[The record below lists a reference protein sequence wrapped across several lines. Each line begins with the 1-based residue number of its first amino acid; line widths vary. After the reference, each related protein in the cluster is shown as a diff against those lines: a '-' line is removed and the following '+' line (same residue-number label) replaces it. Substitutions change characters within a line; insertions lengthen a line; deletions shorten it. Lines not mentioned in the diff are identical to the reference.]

1 MNIKPL
7 NRHMRYLLSA
17 LTLVCPLAALA
28 APSLVDVRA
37 YPPDINL
44 NSKIDQQSIIV
55 QAVYSDSTTRD
66 VTPQAQLAIVDKS
79 FARLDKSVVFPVAN
93 GKTELAVKFEG
104 RTVILPVKVEK
115 SEVTP
120 PISFNLDVMPV
131 FTKAGC
137 NVGSCHGSAR
147 GKDGFH
153 LSLFGYDPEGDYGKI
168 TRQMLGR
175 RVNLA
180 LPEESLLLTKAIGA
194 VQHTGGKSFEPT
206 DPLYKTVLQWLE
218 AGAPQDPK
226 DVAEVVGV
234 EIFPVQAVLE
244 GSGASQQF
252 TVRAKYSDGTD
263 RDVTK
268 IASFVSNND
277 VSAKVSKTGLVTAD
291 KSGEAFVMAR
301 FDAFTVGAQILAIPR
316 DSKFSFPQVAE
327 FNYIDTLVHNKLKK
341 IRITPS
347 EVADDATFLR
357 RVTLDITGTLPSPED
372 VRSFLADK
380 NAKKREKKVDELLER
395 PEFTEMW
402 VMKFAEL
409 LQIRTDNNQFQYKS
423 ALQYYDWLKDQFARN
438 IPMDQ
443 LTRDLLTAKGGTFAN
458 PAANFYKVET
468 DTLKLSENVAQVF
481 MGMRMQCAQCHN
493 HPFDR
498 WTMNDYYGFAAFF
511 AQVGRK
517 TGEDQRETVV
527 FDRGSGG
534 VRHPV
539 GNRDIPPKFLGAD
552 GGKPDPGQDRREVM
566 AKWLASPQN
575 PFFARN
581 LANIVWAHFFGKGIV
596 DPVDDVRISNPPSNP
611 ELLDELGKRFTE
623 SNYNFKKL
631 VRDICASRTY
641 QLTPKSN
648 ESNAE
653 DTRNFA
659 KGTIRRLRAEVLL
672 DAITQVTQ
680 TRNKFRGL
688 PDGSR
693 AVEIVDG
700 RTTTYFL
707 TTFGRASRDTVCACE
722 VKMEP
727 NLSQALHLLN
737 GDTVNTKIQSGGLVA
752 ALLKEGKT
760 TEQIIEEFYWRALAR
775 PPTQSEQA
783 KLAEFFTDAKTS
795 AEKAT
800 VMNDVFWAVL
810 NSKEFIFNH

>member
-1 MNIKPL
+1 
-7 NRHMRYLLSA
+7 MRTLLA
-17 LTLVCPLAALA
+17 LSLALPLAAFA
-28 APSLVDVRA
+28 APSLVEVRVF
-37 YPPDINL
+37 PPDVSL
-44 NSKIDQQSIIV
+44 SSKLDSQSIVV

-66 VTPQAQLAIVDKS
+66 VTAQAQFSVGDKT
-79 FARLDKSVVFPVAN
+79 FARLDKSVVHPVAD
-93 GKTELAVKFEG
+93 GKTELSVKFESK
-104 RTVILPVKVEK
+104 TLTIPVKVEK
-115 SEVTP
+115 SAFTP
-120 PISFNLDVMPV
+120 PISFSLDVMPV

-137 NVGSCHGSAR
+137 NTGSCHGSAR

-153 LSLFGYDPEGDYGKI
+153 LSLFGYDHEGDYGKV
-168 TRQMLGR
+168 TRQMMGR
-175 RVNLA
+175 RINLA
-180 LPEESLLLTKAIGA
+180 LPEESLLLTKAVGS
-194 VQHTGGKSFEPT
+194 VQHTGGKLIEPK
-206 DPLYKTVLQWLE
+206 DDLYQTIVKWLE
-218 AGAPQDPK
+218 AGAPADPK
-226 DVAEVVGV
+226 ETAYVTGV
-234 EIFPVQAVLE
+234 EIYPVQAVLE
-244 GSGASQQF
+244 GTGATQQF

-268 IASFVSNND
+268 IASYASNND
-277 VSAKVSKTGLVTAD
+277 VSAKITKTGLVTAD
-291 KSGEAFVMAR
+291 KRGEAFVMAR
-301 FDAFTVGAQILAIPR
+301 FDAFTVGAQILAIP
-316 DSKFSFPQVAE
+316 KEANFAFPQVAE
-327 FNYIDTLVHNKLKK
+327 HNYIDTLIHNKLKK

-357 RVTLDITGTLPSPED
+357 RVTLDITGTMPSPEE
-372 VRSFLADK
+372 VRSFLSDK
-380 NAKKREKKVDELLER
+380 DAKKREKKVDELLER
-395 PEFTEMW
+395 PEFTELW

-438 IPMDQ
+438 IPMDK
-443 LTRDLLTAKGGTFAN
+443 LTQELLTAKGGTFAN

-468 DTLKLSENVAQVF
+468 DVLKLSENVAQVF

-552 GGKPDPGQDRREVM
+552 GGKPEAGQDRREVM

-611 ELLDELGKRFTE
+611 ELLEELGKRFTE

-648 ESNAE
+648 ATNGE

-659 KGTIRRLRAEVLL
+659 KGSIRRLRAEILL
-672 DAITQVTQ
+672 DAINQVTMRQ
-680 TRNKFRGL
+680 DKFRGL
-688 PDGSR
+688 PLGAR

-737 GDTVNTKIQSGGLVA
+737 GDTVNTKIQGGGLVA
-752 ALLKEGKT
+752 ALVKEGKADA
-760 TEQIIEEFYWRALAR
+760 QIIEEFYWRALSR
-775 PPTQSEQA
+775 PPTQSEQT
-783 KLAEFFTDAKTS
+783 KLATYFADTKTP
-795 AEKAT
+795 AERAT
-800 VMNDVFWAVL
+800 VLNDIFWAVL

>member
-1 MNIKPL
+1 
-7 NRHMRYLLSA
+7 MRSL
-17 LTLVCPLAALA
+17 LTLTLALPLAALA
-28 APSLVDVRA
+28 APSLVEVRVF
-37 YPPDINL
+37 PPDITL
-44 NSKIDQQSIIV
+44 NSKQDLQSVIV
-55 QAVYSDSTTRD
+55 QAIYSDSTTRD
-66 VTPQAQLAIVDKS
+66 VTTQAQFSLSDKTLA
-79 FARLDKSVVFPVAN
+79 RMEKSVIRPVAD
-93 GKTELAVKFEG
+93 GKTELTAKFESK
-104 RTVILPVKVEK
+104 TVTLPVKIEK
-115 SEVTP
+115 SAITP
-120 PISFNLDVMPV
+120 PIAFSLDVMPV

-137 NVGSCHGSAR
+137 NTGSCHGSAR

-153 LSLFGYDPEGDYGKI
+153 LSLFGYDPAGDYDKI

-175 RVNLA
+175 RINLA
-180 LPEESLLLTKAIGA
+180 LPEESLLLTKASGA
-194 VQHTGGKSFEPT
+194 VQHTGGKLIEPK
-206 DPLYKTVLQWLE
+206 DDLYRTLVQWLE
-218 AGAPQDPK
+218 AGAPPDPK
-226 DVAEVVGV
+226 DTPQVTSI

-244 GSGASQQF
+244 GSGATQQF

-277 VSAKVSKTGLVTAD
+277 VSAKVTKFGLVTSD
-291 KSGEAFVMAR
+291 KPGEAFVMAR

-316 DSKFSFPQVAE
+316 AANFVFPKVAE
-327 FNYIDTLVHNKLKK
+327 HNYIDSLIHNKLRK

-357 RVTLDITGTLPSPED
+357 RVTLDITGTMPAPDE
-372 VRSFLADK
+372 VRAFLADK
-380 NAKKREKKVDELLER
+380 NPNKREKKVDDLLER
-395 PEFTEMW
+395 PEFTELW

-423 ALQYYDWLKDQFARN
+423 ALQYYDWLKDQFTRN
-438 IPMDQ
+438 IPMDK
-443 LTRDLLTAKGGTFAN
+443 LTQELLTAKGGTFAN

-468 DTLKLSENVAQVF
+468 DVLKLSENVAQVF

-539 GNRDIPPKFLGAD
+539 GNRDIAPKFLGAD
-552 GGKPDPGQDRREVM
+552 GGKPEAGEDRREVM

-575 PFFARN
+575 PFFAKN

-596 DPVDDVRISNPPSNP
+596 EPVDDVRISNPPSNP
-611 ELLDELGKRFTE
+611 ELLDELGKRFTD

-631 VRDICASRTY
+631 VRDLCTSRTY

-648 ESNAE
+648 ATNAE

-659 KGTIRRLRAEVLL
+659 KGSIRRLRAEILL
-672 DAITQVTQ
+672 DAINQVTMRQ
-680 TRNKFRGL
+680 DKFRGL
-688 PDGSR
+688 PLGAR

-707 TTFGRASRDTVCACE
+707 TTFGRANRDTVCACE

-737 GDTVNTKIQSGGLVA
+737 GDTVNSKIQGGGLVA
-752 ALLKEGKT
+752 SLMKENKSDA
-760 TEQIIEEFYWRALAR
+760 QIIEEFYWRALSR
-775 PPTQSEQA
+775 PPTQTEQT
-783 KLAEFFTDAKTS
+783 KLAEYFADAKTP
-795 AEKAT
+795 AERAS
-800 VMNDVFWAVL
+800 VLNDIFWAVL

>member
-1 MNIKPL
+1 
-7 NRHMRYLLSA
+7 MRTLLTA
-17 LTLVCPLAALA
+17 LTLALPLAALA
-28 APSLVDVRA
+28 APTLVDVRVV
-37 YPPDINL
+37 PPDINL
-44 NSKIDQQSIIV
+44 SSKQDSQSVIV

-66 VTPQAQLAIVDKS
+66 VTAQAQFSLADKTL
-79 FARLDKSVVFPVAN
+79 ARLDKSVVHPVAD
-93 GKTELAVKFEG
+93 GKTELTVKFDSK
-104 RTVILPVKVEK
+104 TLTLPVKVEK
-115 SEVTP
+115 SAVP
-120 PISFNLDVMPV
+120 LAISFSLDVMPV

-137 NVGSCHGSAR
+137 NTGSCHGSAR

-153 LSLFGYDPEGDYGKI
+153 LSLFGYDHEGDYGKV
-168 TRQMLGR
+168 TRQMMGR
-175 RVNLA
+175 RINLA
-180 LPEESLLLTKAIGA
+180 LPEESLLLTKATGS
-194 VQHTGGKSFEPT
+194 VQHTGGKLFEPK
-206 DPLYKTVLQWLE
+206 DDLYQTIVKWLE
-218 AGAPQDPK
+218 AGAPADAK
-226 DVAEVVGV
+226 DTAYVTGV

-244 GSGASQQF
+244 GSGAAQQF
-252 TVRAKYSDGTD
+252 TVRAKYSDGSD

-277 VSAKVSKTGLVTAD
+277 VSAKVTKTGLVTAD
-291 KSGEAFVMAR
+291 KRGEAFVMAR
-301 FDAFTVGAQILAIPR
+301 FDAFTVGAQILAIPKE
-316 DSKFSFPQVAE
+316 SGFTFPQVAE
-327 FNYIDTLVHNKLKK
+327 HNYIDTLVHTKLKK

-347 EVADDATFLR
+347 DTTDDATFLR
-357 RVTLDITGTLPSPED
+357 RVTLDITGLTPSAED
-372 VRSFLADK
+372 VRAFLADK
-380 NAKKREKKVDELLER
+380 DAKKREKKVDELLER
-395 PEFTEMW
+395 PEFTELW

-409 LQIRTDNNQFQYKS
+409 LQIRTDNNTFQYKS

-438 IPMDQ
+438 VPMDQ
-443 LTRDLLTAKGGTFAN
+443 LTQELLTAKGGTFAN

-468 DTLKLSENVAQVF
+468 DVLKLSENVAQVF

-527 FDRGSGG
+527 FNRGNGG

-539 GNRDIPPKFLGAD
+539 GNRDIPPKFLGMD
-552 GGKPDPGQDRREVM
+552 GGTPAEGQDRREVM

-575 PFFARN
+575 PFFAKN
-581 LANIVWAHFFGKGIV
+581 LANLVWAHFFGKGIV
-596 DPVDDVRISNPPSNP
+596 EPVDDVRISNPPSNP
-611 ELLDELGKRFTE
+611 ELLDELGKRFTD

-648 ESNAE
+648 ELNAE

-672 DAITQVTQ
+672 DVINQVTV
-680 TRNKFRGL
+680 TKDKFRGL
-688 PDGSR
+688 PVGSR

-700 RTTTYFL
+700 RTTSYFL
-707 TTFGRASRDTVCACE
+707 TTFGRADRGTVCSCE

-737 GDTVNTKIQSGGLVA
+737 GDTVNNKIQSGGLVA
-752 ALLKEGKT
+752 AMTKEGKT
-760 TEQIIEEFYWRALAR
+760 PDQIIEEFYWRSLAR
-775 PPTQSEQA
+775 PPTQTEQT
-783 KLAEFFTDAKTS
+783 KLATYFAEAKTP
-795 AEKAT
+795 AEKSI
-800 VMNDVFWAVL
+800 VLNDVFWAVL

>member
-1 MNIKPL
+1 
-7 NRHMRYLLSA
+7 MRTLLTA
-17 LTLVCPLAALA
+17 LTLAFPLAAFA
-28 APSLVDVRA
+28 APSLVDVRVS
-37 YPPDINL
+37 PPDINL
-44 NSKIDQQSIIV
+44 SSKVDFQTVVV

-66 VTPQAQLAIVDKS
+66 VTGQAQFALVDKT
-79 FARLDKSVVFPVAN
+79 FARLDKAAVHPLAD
-93 GKTELAVKFEG
+93 GKTELQVKFEG
-104 RTVILPVKVEK
+104 KTLTLPVKVEK
-115 SEVTP
+115 SSFTP
-120 PISFNLDVMPV
+120 AISFTLDVMPV
-131 FTKAGC
+131 FSKAGC
-137 NVGSCHGSAR
+137 NTGSCHGSAR

-180 LPEESLLLTKAIGA
+180 LPEESLLLTKATGA
-194 VQHTGGKSFEPT
+194 VQHTGGKSFEAT
-206 DPLYKTVLQWLE
+206 DELYQTVLKWLE
-218 AGAPQDPK
+218 AGALQDPK
-226 DVAEVVGV
+226 EIAQVTGI
-234 EIFPVQAVLE
+234 EIFPKQAVLE
-244 GSGASQQF
+244 GSGAVQQF
-252 TVRAKYSDGTD
+252 TVRAMYSDGTD

-268 IASFVSNND
+268 TAHFVSNND
-277 VSAKVSKTGLVTAD
+277 GSAKVTKTGLVTAD
-291 KSGEAFVMAR
+291 KRGEAFVMAR
-301 FDAFTVGAQILAIPR
+301 FDAFTVGAQILAIPK
-316 DSKFSFPQVAE
+316 DPSFAFPQVAE
-327 FNYIDTLVHNKLKK
+327 NNYIDTLVHTKLKK

-347 EVADDATFLR
+347 EVADDATFVR
-357 RVTLDITGTLPSPED
+357 RVTLDITGTMPTPEE

-380 NAKKREKKVDELLER
+380 DTKKREKKVDELLER
-395 PEFTEMW
+395 PEFTELW

-438 IPMDQ
+438 VPMDK
-443 LTRDLLTAKGGTFAN
+443 LTQDLLTAKGGTFAN

-468 DTLKLSENVAQVF
+468 DVLKLSENVAQVF

-527 FDRGSGG
+527 FNRGNGG

-552 GGKPDPGQDRREVM
+552 GGKPEAGQDRREVM

-581 LANIVWAHFFGKGIV
+581 LANIVWAHFLGQGIV
-596 DPVDDVRISNPPSNP
+596 EPVDDVRISNPASNP
-611 ELLDELGKRFTE
+611 ELLEELGKRFTD

-648 ESNAE
+648 ATNAE

-659 KGTIRRLRAEVLL
+659 KGSIRRLRAEILL
-672 DAITQVTQ
+672 DVINQVTMRQ
-680 TRNKFRGL
+680 DKFRGL
-688 PDGSR
+688 PLGAR

-737 GDTVNTKIQSGGLVA
+737 GDTVNQKIQSGGLVNA
-752 ALLKEGKT
+752 MTKEGKT
-760 TEQIIEEFYWRALAR
+760 PEQIIEEFYWRALSR
-775 PPTQSEQA
+775 PPTQTEQT
-783 KLAEFFTDAKTS
+783 KLVAFVADAKTP
-795 AEKAT
+795 AEKSI
-800 VMNDVFWAVL
+800 VLNDLFWAVL

>member
-1 MNIKPL
+1 
-7 NRHMRYLLSA
+7 MRTLLTA
-17 LTLVCPLAALA
+17 LSLALPLAAFA
-28 APSLVDVRA
+28 APSLVDVRVF
-37 YPPDINL
+37 PPDISL
-44 NSKIDQQSIIV
+44 SSKVDFQTVVV

-66 VTPQAQLAIVDKS
+66 VTGQAQFALADKT
-79 FARLDKSVVFPVAN
+79 FARFDKAAVYPVAD
-93 GKTELAVKFEG
+93 GKTELQVKFEG
-104 RTVILPVKVEK
+104 KTLTLPVTVAK
-115 SEVTP
+115 SGFTP
-120 PISFNLDVMPV
+120 AISFTLDVMPV
-131 FTKAGC
+131 FSKAGC
-137 NVGSCHGSAR
+137 NTGSCHGSAR

-175 RVNLA
+175 RINLA
-180 LPEESLLLTKAIGA
+180 LPEESLLLNKAIGA
-194 VQHTGGKSFEPT
+194 VQHTGGKSFEKT
-206 DPLYKTVLQWLE
+206 DELYTTVLKWLE
-218 AGAPQDPK
+218 AGAQEDPK
-226 DVAEVVGV
+226 DLAQVTGI
-234 EIFPVQAVLE
+234 EIYPTQAVLE
-244 GSGASQQF
+244 GSGATQQF

-268 IASFVSNND
+268 TASFVSNND
-277 VSAKVSKTGLVTAD
+277 SSAKVTKTGFVTAD
-291 KSGEAFVMAR
+291 KRGEAFVMAR
-301 FDAFTVGAQILAIPR
+301 FDAFTVGAQILAIPK
-316 DSKFSFPQVAE
+316 DPSFVFPAVAE
-327 FNYIDTLVHNKLKK
+327 NNYIDTLVHTKLKK

-347 EVADDATFLR
+347 EATDDATFLR
-357 RVTLDITGTLPSPED
+357 RVTLDIAGTMPTPEE

-380 NAKKREKKVDELLER
+380 DAKKREKQVDALLER
-395 PEFTEMW
+395 PEFTELW

-409 LQIRTDNNQFQYKS
+409 LQIRTDNNTFQYKS

-438 IPMDQ
+438 VPMDK
-443 LTRDLLTAKGGTFAN
+443 LTQDLLTAKGGTFAN

-468 DTLKLSENVAQVF
+468 DVLKLSENVAQVF

-517 TGEDQRETVV
+517 TGEDQRETVI
-527 FDRGSGG
+527 FNRASGS
-534 VRHPV
+534 VKHPV
-539 GNRDIPPKFLGAD
+539 GNRDILPKFLGSD
-552 GGKPDPGQDRREVM
+552 GGKNEEGQDRREVM

-581 LANIVWAHFFGKGIV
+581 LANIVWAHFFGQGIV
-596 DPVDDVRISNPPSNP
+596 EPVDDVRISNPPSNP
-611 ELLDELGKRFTE
+611 ELLEELGKRFTD

-648 ESNAE
+648 PTNLE

-659 KGTIRRLRAEVLL
+659 KGTIRRLRAEILL
-672 DAITQVTQ
+672 DAIHQVTA
-680 TRNKFRGL
+680 TKEKFRGL
-688 PDGSR
+688 PLGSR

-707 TTFGRASRDTVCACE
+707 TTFGRADRGTVCSCE

-737 GDTVNTKIQSGGLVA
+737 GDTVNSKIQSGGLVA
-752 ALLKEGKT
+752 ALTKEGKT
-760 TEQIIEEFYWRALAR
+760 PPQIIEEFYWRSLAR
-775 PPTQSEQA
+775 PPTQTEQT
-783 KLAEFFTDAKTS
+783 KLAEFLVDAKTP
-795 AEKAT
+795 AEKSI
-800 VMNDVFWAVL
+800 VLNDLFWAVL

>member
-1 MNIKPL
+1 MK
-7 NRHMRYLLSA
+7 LLFAA
-17 LTLVCPLAALA
+17 LTLTFPLAAFA
-28 APSLVDVRA
+28 APTLVDVRA
-37 YPPDINL
+37 YPPDITL
-44 NSKIDQQSIIV
+44 SSKLDFQTVVV

-66 VTPQAQLAIVDKS
+66 VTAQAQLALLDKS
-79 FARLDKSVVFPVAN
+79 FARLDKAAVYPVAD
-93 GKTELAVKFEG
+93 GKTELTVKFDS
-104 RTVILPVKVEK
+104 RTLTLPVKVEK
-115 SEVTP
+115 SGFTP
-120 PISFNLDVMPV
+120 GISFSLDVMPV
-131 FTKAGC
+131 FSKAGC

-175 RVNLA
+175 RINLA

-194 VQHTGGKSFEPT
+194 VQHTGGKSFEAT
-206 DPLYKTVLQWLE
+206 DPLYKTLLQWLE
-218 AGAPQDPK
+218 AGAPADPK
-226 DVAEVVGV
+226 GVAEVTSI

-244 GSGASQQF
+244 GSGATQQF

-277 VSAKVSKTGLVTAD
+277 VSAKVTKTGLVTAD
-291 KSGEAFVMAR
+291 KRGEAFVMAR
-301 FDAFTVGAQILAIPR
+301 FDAFTVGAQILAIPKE
-316 DSKFSFPQVAE
+316 SSFAFPQVAE
-327 FNYIDTLVHNKLKK
+327 HNYIDTLVHNKLKK

-347 EVADDATFLR
+347 EVADDATFVR
-357 RVTLDITGTLPSPED
+357 RVTLDITGTMPTPEE
-372 VRSFLADK
+372 VRAFLADK
-380 NAKKREKKVDELLER
+380 DAKKREKKVDDLLKR

-423 ALQYYDWLKDQFARN
+423 ALQYYDWLKDQFAKN
-438 IPMDQ
+438 VPMDK
-443 LTRDLLTAKGGTFAN
+443 LTQDLLTAKGGTFAN

-511 AQVGRK
+511 AQIGRK

-527 FDRGSGG
+527 YDRGSGG

-539 GNRDIPPKFLGAD
+539 GNRDLPPKFLGAD
-552 GGKPDPGQDRREVM
+552 GGTPASGQDRREVM

-581 LANIVWAHFFGKGIV
+581 LANIVWAHFFGQGIV
-596 DPVDDVRISNPPSNP
+596 EPVDDVRISNPPSNP
-611 ELLDELGKRFTE
+611 ELLEELGKRFTE
-623 SNYNFKKL
+623 SNYNFKQL

-648 ESNAE
+648 TLNAE

-659 KGTIRRLRAEVLL
+659 KGSIRRLRAEVLL

-680 TRNKFRGL
+680 TKNKFRGL
-688 PDGSR
+688 PEGSR

-737 GDTVNTKIQSGGLVA
+737 GDTVNQKIQGGGLVSA
-752 ALLKEGKT
+752 MTKEGKT
-760 TEQIIEEFYWRALAR
+760 PEQIIEEFYWRALSR
-775 PPTQSEQA
+775 PPTQTEQT
-783 KLAEFFTDAKTS
+783 KLVAFVADAKTP
-795 AEKAT
+795 AEKNT
-800 VMNDVFWAVL
+800 VLNDLFWAVL

>member
-1 MNIKPL
+1 
-7 NRHMRYLLSA
+7 MRTLLTA
-17 LTLVCPLAALA
+17 LTLALPLVAVA
-28 APSLVDVRA
+28 APSLVDVRVS
-37 YPPDINL
+37 PPDINL
-44 NSKIDQQSIIV
+44 SSKVDFQTVVV
-55 QAVYSDSTTRD
+55 QAIYSDSTTRD
-66 VTPQAQLAIVDKS
+66 VTAQAQLALADKT
-79 FARLDKSVVFPVAN
+79 FARLDKAAVYPVAD
-93 GKTELAVKFEG
+93 GRTELQVKFEG
-104 RTVILPVKVEK
+104 KTLTLPVKVEK
-115 SEVTP
+115 SGFTP
-120 PISFNLDVMPV
+120 ALSFYQDVMPV

-137 NVGSCHGSAR
+137 NTGSCHGSAR

-153 LSLFGYDPEGDYGKI
+153 LSLFGYDPDGDYGKV

-180 LPEESLLLTKAIGA
+180 LPEDSLLLTKAIGA
-194 VQHTGGKSFEPT
+194 VQHTGGKSFERT
-206 DPLYKTVLQWLE
+206 DELYQTILRWLE
-218 AGAPQDPK
+218 SGAPQDPK
-226 DVAEVVGV
+226 DIAQVTSI
-234 EIFPVQAVLE
+234 EIFPKQAVLE
-244 GSGASQQF
+244 GSGAAQQF
-252 TVRAKYSDGTD
+252 TVRALYSDGTD

-268 IASFVSNND
+268 TAHFVSNND
-277 VSAKVSKTGLVTAD
+277 VSAKVTKTGLVTAD
-291 KSGEAFVMAR
+291 KRGEAFVMAR
-301 FDAFTVGAQILAIPR
+301 YDAFTVGAQILAIPK
-316 DSKFSFPQVAE
+316 DPSFAFPQVAE
-327 FNYIDTLVHNKLKK
+327 HNYIDTLVHTKLKK

-357 RVTLDITGTLPSPED
+357 RVTLDITGTMPTPEE

-380 NAKKREKKVDELLER
+380 DTKKREKKVDELLER
-395 PEFTEMW
+395 PEFTELW

-438 IPMDQ
+438 VPMDK
-443 LTRDLLTAKGGTFAN
+443 LTQDLLTAKGGTFAN

-468 DTLKLSENVAQVF
+468 DVLKLSENVAQVF

-527 FDRGSGG
+527 FDRGNGG

-539 GNRDIPPKFLGAD
+539 GNRDIPPKFLGTD
-552 GGKPDPGQDRREVM
+552 GGKPEAGQDRREVM

-581 LANIVWAHFFGKGIV
+581 LANIVWAHFFGQGIV
-596 DPVDDVRISNPPSNP
+596 DPVDDVRISNPASNP
-611 ELLDELGKRFTE
+611 ELLEELGKRFTD

-648 ESNAE
+648 ATNAE

-659 KGTIRRLRAEVLL
+659 KGSIRRLRAEILL
-672 DAITQVTQ
+672 DVINQVTMRQ
-680 TRNKFRGL
+680 DKFRGL
-688 PDGSR
+688 PLGAR

-737 GDTVNTKIQSGGLVA
+737 GDTVNQKIQAGGLVSTMM
-752 ALLKEGKT
+752 KEGKAP
-760 TEQIIEEFYWRALAR
+760 EQIIEEFYWRALSR
-775 PPTQSEQA
+775 PPTQTEQT
-783 KLAEFFTDAKTS
+783 KLVAFMADAKTP
-795 AEKAT
+795 AEKSI
-800 VMNDVFWAVL
+800 VLNDLFWAVL

>member
-1 MNIKPL
+1 
-7 NRHMRYLLSA
+7 MRTLLTA
-17 LTLVCPLAALA
+17 LTLAFPLAAFA
-28 APSLVDVRA
+28 APTLVDVRA
-37 YPPDINL
+37 YPPDITL
-44 NSKIDQQSIIV
+44 SSKVDFQTVVV

-66 VTPQAQLAIVDKS
+66 VTGQSQFALADKS
-79 FARLDKSVVFPVAN
+79 FARFDKATVFPVAD
-93 GKTELAVKFEG
+93 GKTELQVKFEG
-104 RTVILPVKVEK
+104 RTLTLPVAVEK
-115 SEVTP
+115 SGFTP
-120 PISFNLDVMPV
+120 AISFTLDVMPV
-131 FTKAGC
+131 FSKAGC
-137 NVGSCHGSAR
+137 NTGSCHGSAR

-153 LSLFGYDPEGDYGKI
+153 LSLFGYDPDGDYGKI

-180 LPEESLLLTKAIGA
+180 LPEESLLLTKATGS
-194 VQHTGGKSFEPT
+194 VLHTGGKSFETT
-206 DPLYKTVLQWLE
+206 DELYQTVLKWIE
-218 AGAPQDPK
+218 AGAVTDPK
-226 DVAEVVGV
+226 GIAEVTGI
-234 EIFPVQAVLE
+234 EIFPKQAVLE
-244 GSGASQQF
+244 GSGATQQF

-263 RDVTK
+263 RDVTRT
-268 IASFVSNND
+268 AFFVSNND
-277 VSAKVSKTGLVTAD
+277 TSAKITKTGLVTAD
-291 KSGEAFVMAR
+291 KRGEAFVMAR
-301 FDAFTVGAQILAIPR
+301 FDAFTVGAQILAIPK
-316 DSKFSFPQVAE
+316 DPSFVFPQVAE
-327 FNYIDTLVHNKLKK
+327 NNYIDTLVHTKLKK

-347 EVADDATFLR
+347 EVADDASFIR
-357 RVTLDITGTLPSPED
+357 RVTLDITGTMPSPEE
-372 VRSFLADK
+372 VRSFLSDK
-380 NAKKREKKVDELLER
+380 SAKKREKKVDELLER
-395 PEFTEMW
+395 PEFTELW

-438 IPMDQ
+438 VPMDK
-443 LTRDLLTAKGGTFAN
+443 LTQELLTAKGGTFAN

-468 DTLKLSENVAQVF
+468 DVLKLSENVAQVF

-527 FDRGSGG
+527 FDRGNGG

-539 GNRDIPPKFLGAD
+539 GNRDIPPKFLGTD
-552 GGKPDPGQDRREVM
+552 GGKPEAGQDRREVM

-581 LANIVWAHFFGKGIV
+581 LANIVWAHFFGQGIV
-596 DPVDDVRISNPPSNP
+596 EPVDDVRISNPASNP
-611 ELLDELGKRFTE
+611 ELLEELGKRFTD

-648 ESNAE
+648 ATNAE

-659 KGTIRRLRAEVLL
+659 KGTIRRLRAEILL
-672 DAITQVTQ
+672 DAITQVTS

-688 PDGSR
+688 PEGSR

-737 GDTVNTKIQSGGLVA
+737 GDTVNQKIQGGGLVNA
-752 ALLKEGKT
+752 MTKEGKT
-760 TEQIIEEFYWRALAR
+760 PEQIIEEFYWRALSR
-775 PPTQSEQA
+775 PPTQTEQT
-783 KLAEFFTDAKTS
+783 KLAAFVADAKTP
-795 AEKAT
+795 AEKS
-800 VMNDVFWAVL
+800 VVLNDLFWAVL

>member
-1 MNIKPL
+1 
-7 NRHMRYLLSA
+7 MRNLLTVLSLA
-17 LTLVCPLAALA
+17 LPLAAFA
-28 APSLVDVRA
+28 APTLVDVRV

-44 NSKIDQQSIIV
+44 SSKIDFQTVVV

-66 VTPQAQLAIVDKS
+66 VTGQAQFALADKT
-79 FARLDKSVVFPVAN
+79 FARLDKAAVYPVAD
-93 GKTELAVKFEG
+93 GATELQVKFEG
-104 RTVILPVKVEK
+104 KSLTLPVKVTK
-115 SEVTP
+115 STFTP
-120 PISFNLDVMPV
+120 EISFTLDVMPV
-131 FTKAGC
+131 FSKAGC

-175 RVNLA
+175 RINLA
-180 LPEESLLLTKAIGA
+180 LPEDSLMLTKAIGA
-194 VQHTGGKSFEPT
+194 VQHTGGKSFEKT
-206 DPLYKTVLQWLE
+206 DELYQTVLKWIE

-226 DVAEVVGV
+226 DIATVTGI
-234 EIFPVQAVLE
+234 EIFPKQAVLE
-244 GSGASQQF
+244 GPGAAQQF

-263 RDVTK
+263 RDVTRT
-268 IASFVSNND
+268 AHYVSNND
-277 VSAKVSKTGLVTAD
+277 VSAKVTKSGLVTAD
-291 KSGEAFVMAR
+291 KRGEAFVMAR
-301 FDAFTVGAQILAIPR
+301 FDAFTVGAQILAIPK
-316 DSKFSFPQVAE
+316 DPTFTFPQVAE
-327 FNYIDTLVHNKLKK
+327 HNYIDTLVHTKLKK

-357 RVTLDITGTLPSPED
+357 RVTLDITGTMPTPED

-380 NAKKREKKVDELLER
+380 DAKKREKKVDELLER
-395 PEFTEMW
+395 PEFTELW

-438 IPMDQ
+438 VPIDK
-443 LTRDLLTAKGGTFAN
+443 LTQDLLTAKGGTFAN

-468 DTLKLSENVAQVF
+468 DPLKLTENVAQVF
-481 MGMRMQCAQCHN
+481 MGMRLQCAQCHN

-527 FDRGSGG
+527 FNRASGG

-539 GNRDIPPKFLGAD
+539 GNRDVAPKFLGFE
-552 GGKPDPGQDRREVM
+552 GGKNEEGQDRREVM

-581 LANIVWAHFFGKGIV
+581 LANIVWAHFFGQGIV
-596 DPVDDVRISNPPSNP
+596 DPVDDVRISNPASNP
-611 ELLDELGKRFTE
+611 ELLEELGKRFTE

-648 ESNAE
+648 ATNAE

-659 KGTIRRLRAEVLL
+659 KGSIRRLRAEVLL
-672 DAITQVTQ
+672 DAITQVTA
-680 TRNKFRGL
+680 TKNKFRGL
-688 PDGSR
+688 PEGSR

-737 GDTVNTKIQSGGLVA
+737 GDTVNSKIQAGGLVN
-752 ALLKEGKT
+752 ALTKEGKT
-760 TEQIIEEFYWRALAR
+760 PEQIIEEFYWRALSR
-775 PPTQSEQA
+775 PPTQTEQT
-783 KLAEFFTDAKTS
+783 KLVAFVADAKTP
-795 AEKAT
+795 AEKTT
-800 VMNDVFWAVL
+800 VLNDLFWAVL

>member
-1 MNIKPL
+1 
-7 NRHMRYLLSA
+7 MRTIIAS
-17 LTLVCPLAALA
+17 LTLAFPLAAFA
-28 APSLVDVRA
+28 ASTLVDVRV
-37 YPPDINL
+37 YPPDISL
-44 NSKIDQQSIIV
+44 SSKVDFQTVVV
-55 QAVYSDSTTRD
+55 QAIYADSTTRD
-66 VTPQAQLAIVDKS
+66 VTGQAQLALADKA
-79 FARLDKSVVFPVAN
+79 FARLDKTAVHPVAD
-93 GKTELAVKFEG
+93 GKTELQVKFEG
-104 RTVILPVKVEK
+104 KSLTIPVKVEK
-115 SEVTP
+115 STFTP
-120 PISFNLDVMPV
+120 AISFSLDVMPV
-131 FTKAGC
+131 FSKAGC
-137 NVGSCHGSAR
+137 NTGSCHGSAR

-175 RVNLA
+175 RINLA
-180 LPEESLLLTKAIGA
+180 LPEESLMLTKSTGE
-194 VQHTGGKSFEPT
+194 VLHTGGKSFERT
-206 DPLYKTVLQWLE
+206 DDLYQTVLKWLE
-218 AGAPQDPK
+218 AGALADPK
-226 DVAEVVGV
+226 DLPQVTGI
-234 EIFPVQAVLE
+234 EIFPKQAVLE
-244 GSGASQQF
+244 GSGAAQQF

-268 IASFVSNND
+268 TAHYVSNND
-277 VSAKVSKTGLVTAD
+277 VSAKVTKSGLVTAD
-291 KSGEAFVMAR
+291 KRGEAFVMAR
-301 FDAFTVGAQILAIPR
+301 FDAFTVGAQILAIPK
-316 DSKFSFPQVAE
+316 DPTFAFPQVAE
-327 FNYIDTLVHNKLKK
+327 HNYIDALVHTKLKK

-357 RVTLDITGTLPSPED
+357 RVTLDITGTMPTPEE
-372 VRSFLADK
+372 VRVFLSDK
-380 NAKKREKKVDELLER
+380 SATKRDKKVDELLER
-395 PEFTEMW
+395 PEFTELW

-409 LQIRTDNNQFQYKS
+409 LQIRTDNNTFQYKS

-438 IPMDQ
+438 VPMDK
-443 LTRDLLTAKGGTFAN
+443 LTQDLLTAKGGTFAN

-468 DTLKLSENVAQVF
+468 DVLKLSENVAQVF

-527 FDRGSGG
+527 FNRGSGG

-539 GNRDIPPKFLGAD
+539 GNRDIPPKFLGTD
-552 GGKPDPGQDRREVM
+552 GGTPAEGQDRREVM

-575 PFFARN
+575 PMFARN
-581 LANIVWAHFFGKGIV
+581 LANIVWAHFFGQGIV
-596 DPVDDVRISNPPSNP
+596 EPVDDVRISNPASNP
-611 ELLDELGKRFTE
+611 ELLEELGKRFTD

-648 ESNAE
+648 ELNAE

-659 KGTIRRLRAEVLL
+659 KGSIRRLRAEILL
-672 DAITQVTQ
+672 DAIHQVTA
-680 TRNKFRGL
+680 TKEKFRGL
-688 PDGSR
+688 PLGSR

-707 TTFGRASRDTVCACE
+707 TTFGRANRDTVCACE

-737 GDTVNTKIQSGGLVA
+737 GDTVNSKIQSGGLVA
-752 ALLKEGKT
+752 AMTKEGKT
-760 TEQIIEEFYWRALAR
+760 PEQIIEEFYWRALSR
-775 PPTQSEQA
+775 PPTQTEQT
-783 KLAEFFTDAKTS
+783 KLATYFAETKTP
-795 AEKAT
+795 AEKS
-800 VMNDVFWAVL
+800 VVLNDLFWAVL

>member
-1 MNIKPL
+1 
-7 NRHMRYLLSA
+7 MRTLLA
-17 LTLVCPLAALA
+17 LSLALPLAAFA
-28 APSLVDVRA
+28 APSLVEVRVF
-37 YPPDINL
+37 PPDISL
-44 NSKIDQQSIIV
+44 SSKQDSQSVIV

-66 VTPQAQLAIVDKS
+66 VTAQAQFSVADKAL
-79 FARLDKSVVFPVAN
+79 ARLDKSVVYPVAD
-93 GKTELAVKFEG
+93 GKTELSVKFESK
-104 RTVILPVKVEK
+104 TLTLPVKVEK
-115 SEVTP
+115 SAFTP
-120 PISFNLDVMPV
+120 PISFSLDVMPV

-137 NVGSCHGSAR
+137 NTGSCHGSAR

-153 LSLFGYDPEGDYGKI
+153 LSLFGYDHEGDYGKV
-168 TRQMLGR
+168 TRQMMGR
-175 RVNLA
+175 RINLA
-180 LPEESLLLTKAIGA
+180 LPEESLLLTKAVGA
-194 VQHTGGKSFEPT
+194 VQHTGGKLIEPK
-206 DPLYKTVLQWLE
+206 DDLYQTIVKWLE
-218 AGAPQDPK
+218 AGAPADPK
-226 DVAEVVGV
+226 DTAYVTGV
-234 EIFPVQAVLE
+234 EIYPVQAVLE
-244 GSGASQQF
+244 GTGATQQF

-268 IASFVSNND
+268 IASYASNND
-277 VSAKVSKTGLVTAD
+277 VSAKITKTGLVTAD
-291 KSGEAFVMAR
+291 KRGEAFVMAR

-316 DSKFSFPQVAE
+316 EANFTFPQVAE
-327 FNYIDTLVHNKLKK
+327 HNYIDTLIHNKLKK

-357 RVTLDITGTLPSPED
+357 RVTLDITGTMPSPEE
-372 VRSFLADK
+372 VRSFLSDK
-380 NAKKREKKVDELLER
+380 DAKKREKKVDELLER
-395 PEFTEMW
+395 PEFTELW

-438 IPMDQ
+438 IPMDK
-443 LTRDLLTAKGGTFAN
+443 LTQELLTAKGGTFAN

-468 DTLKLSENVAQVF
+468 DVLKLSENVAQVF

-552 GGKPDPGQDRREVM
+552 GGKPEAGQDRREVM
-566 AKWLASPQN
+566 ARWLASPQN
-575 PFFARN
+575 PFFAKN

-648 ESNAE
+648 ATNAE

-659 KGTIRRLRAEVLL
+659 KGSIRRLRAEILL
-672 DAITQVTQ
+672 DAITQVTA

-737 GDTVNTKIQSGGLVA
+737 GDTVNSKIQSGGLVA
-752 ALLKEGKT
+752 SMMKEGKSN
-760 TEQIIEEFYWRALAR
+760 EQIIEEFYWRALSR
-775 PPTQSEQA
+775 PPTQTEQT
-783 KLAEFFTDAKTS
+783 KLATYFADAKTPADRS
-795 AEKAT
+795 VVLT
-800 VMNDVFWAVL
+800 DLFWSVL

>member
-1 MNIKPL
+1 
-7 NRHMRYLLSA
+7 MRTFLTA
-17 LTLVCPLAALA
+17 LTLALPLAAFA
-28 APSLVDVRA
+28 APALVDVRV
-37 YPPDINL
+37 YPPDISL
-44 NSKIDQQSIIV
+44 SSKVDFQTVVV

-66 VTPQAQLAIVDKS
+66 VTGQAQFTLADKT
-79 FARLDKSVVFPVAN
+79 FARLDKAAVHPVAD
-93 GKTELAVKFEG
+93 GKTELLVKFEG
-104 RTVILPVKVEK
+104 KNLTIPVKIEK
-115 SEVTP
+115 STFTP
-120 PISFNLDVMPV
+120 AISFSLDVMPV
-131 FTKAGC
+131 FSKAGC
-137 NVGSCHGSAR
+137 NTGSCHGSAR

-153 LSLFGYDPEGDYGKI
+153 LSLFGYDPDGDYGKL

-175 RVNLA
+175 RINLA
-180 LPEESLLLTKAIGA
+180 LPEESLLLNKAIGA
-194 VQHTGGKSFEPT
+194 VQHTGGKSFEKT
-206 DPLYKTVLQWLE
+206 DDLYKTILQWLE
-218 AGAPQDPK
+218 AGAPADPK
-226 DVAEVVGV
+226 DLAQVTGI
-234 EIFPVQAVLE
+234 EIFPKQAVLE
-244 GSGASQQF
+244 GSGALQQF

-268 IASFVSNND
+268 TAHFVSNND
-277 VSAKVSKTGLVTAD
+277 VSAKVTKSGLVTAD
-291 KSGEAFVMAR
+291 KRGEAFVMAR
-301 FDAFTVGAQILAIPR
+301 FDAFTVGAQILAIPK
-316 DSKFSFPQVAE
+316 DPTFAFPQVAE
-327 FNYIDTLVHNKLKK
+327 HNYIDTLVHTKLKK

-357 RVTLDITGTLPSPED
+357 RVTLDITGTMPTPED
-372 VRSFLADK
+372 VRAFLSDK
-380 NAKKREKKVDELLER
+380 DAKKRDKKVDELLER
-395 PEFTEMW
+395 PEFTELW

-438 IPMDQ
+438 VPMDKLAQ
-443 LTRDLLTAKGGTFAN
+443 DLLTAKGGTFAN

-468 DTLKLSENVAQVF
+468 DVLKLSENVAQVF

-527 FDRGSGG
+527 FNRGNGG

-552 GGKPDPGQDRREVM
+552 GGTPAEGQDRREVM

-575 PFFARN
+575 PMFARN
-581 LANIVWAHFFGKGIV
+581 LANIVWAHFFGQGIV
-596 DPVDDVRISNPPSNP
+596 EPVDDVRISNPASNP
-611 ELLDELGKRFTE
+611 ELLEELGKRFTD

-631 VRDICASRTY
+631 VRDLCASRTY

-648 ESNAE
+648 STNLE

-659 KGTIRRLRAEVLL
+659 KGSIRRLRAEILL
-672 DAITQVTQ
+672 DAITQVTA
-680 TRNKFRGL
+680 TKNRFRGL
-688 PDGSR
+688 PEGSR
-693 AVEIVDG
+693 AVEIADG

-737 GDTVNTKIQSGGLVA
+737 GDTVNSKIQSGGLVA
-752 ALLKEGKT
+752 SMTKEGKT
-760 TEQIIEEFYWRALAR
+760 PDQIIEEFYWRSLSR
-775 PPTQSEQA
+775 PPTQTEQT
-783 KLAEFFTDAKTS
+783 KLATYFEEAKTP
-795 AEKAT
+795 AEKSI
-800 VMNDVFWAVL
+800 VLNDLFWAVL

>member
-1 MNIKPL
+1 
-7 NRHMRYLLSA
+7 MRTLLTA
-17 LTLVCPLAALA
+17 LTLALPLAAFA
-28 APSLVDVRA
+28 APTLVDVRV

-44 NSKIDQQSIIV
+44 SSKVDIQTVVV

-66 VTPQAQLAIVDKS
+66 VTGQAQFALADKT
-79 FARLDKSVVFPVAN
+79 FARLDKAAVHPVAD
-93 GKTELAVKFEG
+93 GKTGLQVKFEG
-104 RTVILPVKVEK
+104 KSLTIPVTVEK
-115 SEVTP
+115 SGFTP
-120 PISFNLDVMPV
+120 AISFTLDVMPV
-131 FTKAGC
+131 FSKAGC
-137 NVGSCHGSAR
+137 NTGSCHGSAR

-180 LPEESLLLTKAIGA
+180 LPEESLLLTKSTGS
-194 VQHTGGKSFEPT
+194 VLHTGGKSFEPT
-206 DPLYKTVLQWLE
+206 DPLYQTVLQWLT
-218 AGAPQDPK
+218 AGAPEDPK
-226 DVAEVVGV
+226 NLAQVTGI
-234 EIFPVQAVLE
+234 EIFPKQAVLE
-244 GSGASQQF
+244 GPGAAQQF

-268 IASFVSNND
+268 TAFYVSNND
-277 VSAKVSKTGLVTAD
+277 SSAKITKSGLATAD
-291 KSGEAFVMAR
+291 KRGEAFVMAR
-301 FDAFTVGAQILAIPR
+301 FDAFTVGAQILAIPA
-316 DSKFSFPQVAE
+316 DAKFTFPQVAE
-327 FNYIDTLVHNKLKK
+327 HNYIDTLVHTKLKK

-347 EVADDATFLR
+347 DVADDATFLR
-357 RVTLDITGTLPSPED
+357 RVTLDVTGTMPTPEE

-380 NAKKREKKVDELLER
+380 DAKKRDKKVDALLER
-395 PEFTEMW
+395 PEFTELW

-438 IPMDQ
+438 VPIDK
-443 LTRDLLTAKGGTFAN
+443 LTQDLLTAKGGTFAN

-468 DTLKLSENVAQVF
+468 DVLKLSENVAQVF

-527 FDRGSGG
+527 YNRASGG
-534 VRHPV
+534 VKHPV
-539 GNRDIPPKFLGAD
+539 GNRDISPKFLGMD
-552 GGKPDPGQDRREVM
+552 GGKNEEGQDRREVM

-581 LANIVWAHFFGKGIV
+581 LANIVWAHFFGQGIV
-596 DPVDDVRISNPPSNP
+596 EPVDDVRISNPASNP
-611 ELLDELGKRFTE
+611 ELLEELGKRFTD
-623 SNYNFKKL
+623 SNYNFKQL

-648 ESNAE
+648 ELNAE

-659 KGTIRRLRAEVLL
+659 KGSIRRLRAEILL
-672 DAITQVTQ
+672 DTITQVTA
-680 TRNKFRGL
+680 TKNRFRGL
-688 PDGSR
+688 PEGSR

-737 GDTVNTKIQSGGLVA
+737 GDTVNAKIQGGGLVGA
-752 ALLKEGKT
+752 MVKEGKSN
-760 TEQIIEEFYWRALAR
+760 EQIIEEMYWRSLAR
-775 PPTQSEQA
+775 PPTQTEQT
-783 KLAEFFTDAKTS
+783 KLAGYFEEAKTS
-795 AEKAT
+795 ADRA
-800 VMNDVFWAVL
+800 VVLNDIFWAVL

>member
-1 MNIKPL
+1 
-7 NRHMRYLLSA
+7 MRTLLTA
-17 LTLVCPLAALA
+17 LTLALPLAAFA
-28 APSLVDVRA
+28 APTLVDVRV

-44 NSKIDQQSIIV
+44 SSKVDIQTVVV

-66 VTPQAQLAIVDKS
+66 VTGQAQFALADKT
-79 FARLDKSVVFPVAN
+79 FARLDKAAVHPVAD
-93 GKTELAVKFEG
+93 GKTELQVKFEG
-104 RTVILPVKVEK
+104 KSLTIPVTVEK
-115 SEVTP
+115 SGFTP
-120 PISFNLDVMPV
+120 AISFTLDVMPV
-131 FTKAGC
+131 FSKAGC
-137 NVGSCHGSAR
+137 NTGSCHGSAR

-180 LPEESLLLTKAIGA
+180 LPEESLLLTKSTGS
-194 VQHTGGKSFEPT
+194 VLHTGGKSFEPT
-206 DPLYKTVLQWLE
+206 DPLYQTVLQWLT
-218 AGAPQDPK
+218 AGAPEDPK
-226 DVAEVVGV
+226 NLAQVTGI
-234 EIFPVQAVLE
+234 EIFPKQAVLE
-244 GSGASQQF
+244 GPGAAQQF

-268 IASFVSNND
+268 TAFYVSNND
-277 VSAKVSKTGLVTAD
+277 SSAKITKSGLATAD
-291 KSGEAFVMAR
+291 KRGEAFVMAR
-301 FDAFTVGAQILAIPR
+301 FDAFTVGAQILAIPA
-316 DSKFSFPQVAE
+316 DAKFTFPQVAE
-327 FNYIDTLVHNKLKK
+327 HNYIDTLVHTKLKK

-347 EVADDATFLR
+347 DVADDATFLR
-357 RVTLDITGTLPSPED
+357 RVTLDVTGTMPTPEE

-380 NAKKREKKVDELLER
+380 DAKKRDKKVDALLER
-395 PEFTEMW
+395 PEFTELW

-438 IPMDQ
+438 VPIDK
-443 LTRDLLTAKGGTFAN
+443 LTQDLLTAKGGTFAN

-468 DTLKLSENVAQVF
+468 DVLKLSENVAQVF

-527 FDRGSGG
+527 YNRASGG
-534 VRHPV
+534 VKHPV
-539 GNRDIPPKFLGAD
+539 GNRDISPKFLGMD
-552 GGKPDPGQDRREVM
+552 GGKNEEGQDRREVM

-581 LANIVWAHFFGKGIV
+581 LANIVWAHFFGQGIV
-596 DPVDDVRISNPPSNP
+596 EPVDDVRISNPASNP
-611 ELLDELGKRFTE
+611 ELLEELGKRFTD
-623 SNYNFKKL
+623 SNYNFKQL

-648 ESNAE
+648 ELNAE

-659 KGTIRRLRAEVLL
+659 KGSIRRLRAEILL
-672 DAITQVTQ
+672 DTITQVTA
-680 TRNKFRGL
+680 TKNRFRGL
-688 PDGSR
+688 PEGSR

-737 GDTVNTKIQSGGLVA
+737 GDTVNAKIQGGGLVGA
-752 ALLKEGKT
+752 MVKEGKSN
-760 TEQIIEEFYWRALAR
+760 EQIIEEMYWRSLAR
-775 PPTQSEQA
+775 PPTQTEQT
-783 KLAEFFTDAKTS
+783 KLAGYFEEAKTS
-795 AEKAT
+795 ADRA
-800 VMNDVFWAVL
+800 VVLNDIFWAVL

>member
-1 MNIKPL
+1 
-7 NRHMRYLLSA
+7 MRTILAA
-17 LTLVCPLAALA
+17 LTLALSPAAFA
-28 APSLVDVRA
+28 APSLVEVRVLPRDV
-37 YPPDINL
+37 NL
-44 NSKIDQQSIIV
+44 SSKVDSQSIVV
-55 QAVYSDSTTRD
+55 QAVFSDTTTRD
-66 VTPQAQLAIVDKS
+66 VTAQAQFSLADKA
-79 FARLDKSVVFPVAN
+79 FARLDKSVVYPVAD
-93 GKTELAVKFEG
+93 GMTELTVKFASKSV
-104 RTVILPVKVEK
+104 TLPVKVEK
-115 SEVTP
+115 SAVTP
-120 PISFNLDVMPV
+120 AISFSLDVMPV

-137 NVGSCHGSAR
+137 NTGSCHGSAR

-153 LSLFGYDPEGDYGKI
+153 LSLFGYDHEGDYGKV

-180 LPEESLLLTKAIGA
+180 LPEESLLLTKAVGA
-194 VQHTGGKSFEPT
+194 VQHTGGKLIEPK
-206 DPLYKTVLQWLE
+206 DELYQTIVKWLE
-218 AGAPQDPK
+218 AGAPADPK
-226 DVAEVVGV
+226 DTPYVTGV

-244 GSGASQQF
+244 GAGASQQF

-268 IASFVSNND
+268 IASYASNND
-277 VSAKVSKTGLVTAD
+277 VSAKITKTGLVTAD
-291 KSGEAFVMAR
+291 KRGEAFIMAR
-301 FDAFTVGAQILAIPR
+301 FDAFTVGAQILAIPK
-316 DSKFSFPQVAE
+316 DSNFTFPQVAE
-327 FNYIDTLVHNKLKK
+327 HNYIDTLVHAKLKK

-347 EVADDATFLR
+347 DVADDATFLR
-357 RVTLDITGTLPSPED
+357 RVTLDITGLTPSPED
-372 VRSFLADK
+372 VRVFLADK
-380 NAKKREKKVDELLER
+380 DPKKREKKVDALLER

-409 LQIRTDNNQFQYKS
+409 LQIRTDNNTFQYKS

-443 LTRDLLTAKGGTFAN
+443 LTQELLTAKGGTFAN

-468 DTLKLSENVAQVF
+468 DVLKLSENVAQVF

-527 FDRGSGG
+527 FNRGNGG

-539 GNRDIPPKFLGAD
+539 GNRDIPPKFLGMD
-552 GGKPDPGQDRREVM
+552 GGKPAEGQDRREVM

-575 PFFARN
+575 PFFAKN

-596 DPVDDVRISNPPSNP
+596 EPVDDVRISNPPSNP

-648 ESNAE
+648 ELNAE

-672 DAITQVTQ
+672 DVINQVTMRQ
-680 TRNKFRGL
+680 DKFRGL
-688 PDGSR
+688 PLGAR

-700 RTTTYFL
+700 RTTSYFL
-707 TTFGRASRDTVCACE
+707 TTFGRANRDTVCSCE

-737 GDTVNTKIQSGGLVA
+737 GDTVNTKIQGGGLVA
-752 ALLKEGKT
+752 GLLKEGKSN
-760 TEQIIEEFYWRALAR
+760 EQIIEEFYWRSLSR
-775 PPTQSEQA
+775 PPTQTEQT
-783 KLAEFFTDAKTS
+783 KLAEYFAEAKTP
-795 AEKAT
+795 AEKSI
-800 VMNDVFWAVL
+800 VLNDIFWAVL

>member
-1 MNIKPL
+1 
-7 NRHMRYLLSA
+7 MRTFLAALSLA
-17 LTLVCPLAALA
+17 LPLAAFA
-28 APSLVDVRA
+28 APSLVEVRVF
-37 YPPDINL
+37 PPDISL
-44 NSKIDQQSIIV
+44 SSKIDSQTVIV
-55 QAVYSDSTTRD
+55 QAIYSDSTTRD
-66 VTPQAQLAIVDKS
+66 VTAQAQLSLADKTL
-79 FARLDKSVVFPVAN
+79 ARLDKSVVHPVAD
-93 GKTELAVKFEG
+93 GMTELSVRFE
-104 RTVILPVKVEK
+104 TKTITLPVKVQK
-115 SEVTP
+115 STFTP
-120 PISFNLDVMPV
+120 PISFSLDVMPV

-137 NVGSCHGSAR
+137 NTGSCHGSAR

-153 LSLFGYDPEGDYGKI
+153 LSLFGYDPEGDYGKV
-168 TRQMLGR
+168 TRQLLGR

-180 LPEESLLLTKAIGA
+180 LPEESLLLTKSVGS
-194 VQHTGGKSFEPT
+194 VQHTGGKLIELK
-206 DPLYKTVLQWLE
+206 DDLYQTIMKWLE
-218 AGAPQDPK
+218 AGAPADPK
-226 DVAEVVGV
+226 DTAYVTGI
-234 EIFPVQAVLE
+234 EIYPVQAVLE
-244 GSGASQQF
+244 GAGAMQQF

-268 IASFVSNND
+268 VASFASNID
-277 VSAKVSKTGLVTAD
+277 VSAKVNRSGLVTAD
-291 KSGEAFVMAR
+291 KRGEAFVMAR
-301 FDAFTVGAQILAIPR
+301 FDAFTVGAQILAIPKEA
-316 DSKFSFPQVAE
+316 SFTFPQVAE
-327 FNYIDTLVHNKLKK
+327 LNYIDTLVHTKLKK

-347 EVADDATFLR
+347 DVTDDATFLR
-357 RVTLDITGTLPSPED
+357 RATLDITGTMPSPEE
-372 VRSFLADK
+372 VRTFLADK
-380 NAKKREKKVDELLER
+380 GAKKREKKVDELLER

-409 LQIRTDNNQFQYKS
+409 LQIRTVNNVFQYKS

-438 IPMDQ
+438 VPMDK
-443 LTRDLLTAKGGTFAN
+443 LTQELLTAKGGTFAN

-468 DTLKLSENVAQVF
+468 DVLKLSENVAQVF

-539 GNRDIPPKFLGAD
+539 GNRDIPPKFLGMD
-552 GGKPDPGQDRREVM
+552 GGKPAQGQDRREVM

-581 LANIVWAHFFGKGIV
+581 LANLVWAHFFGQGIV
-596 DPVDDVRISNPPSNP
+596 EPVDDVRISNPPSNP
-611 ELLDELGKRFTE
+611 ELLEELGKRFTE

-648 ESNAE
+648 ALNAE

-672 DAITQVTQ
+672 DIITQVTA
-680 TRNKFRGL
+680 TKNKFRGL

-707 TTFGRASRDTVCACE
+707 TTFGRADRYTVCSCE

-737 GDTVNTKIQSGGLVA
+737 GDTVNQKIQAGGLVA
-752 ALLKEGKT
+752 ALTKEGKT
-760 TEQIIEEFYWRALAR
+760 SEQIIEEFYWRSLSR
-775 PPTQSEQA
+775 PPTQTEQT
-783 KLAEFFTDAKTS
+783 KLAGYFAEVKTP
-795 AEKAT
+795 AEKA
-800 VMNDVFWAVL
+800 VVLNDVFWAVL

>member
-1 MNIKPL
+1 
-7 NRHMRYLLSA
+7 MRTLLTA
-17 LTLVCPLAALA
+17 LALALPLAAFA
-28 APSLVDVRA
+28 APNLVDVRV

-44 NSKIDQQSIIV
+44 SSKVDFQTIVV

-66 VTPQAQLAIVDKS
+66 VTGQAQFVLADKTS
-79 FARLDKSVVFPVAN
+79 ARLDKAAVHPVAD
-93 GKTELAVKFEG
+93 GKTELLVKFEG
-104 RTVILPVKVEK
+104 KSLTVPVKVEK
-115 SEVTP
+115 SAFTP
-120 PISFNLDVMPV
+120 AISFTLDVMPV
-131 FTKAGC
+131 FSKAGC
-137 NVGSCHGSAR
+137 NTGSCHGSAR

-175 RVNLA
+175 RINLA
-180 LPEESLLLTKAIGA
+180 LPEESLLLTKATGA
-194 VQHTGGKSFEPT
+194 VQHTGGKSFEAT
-206 DPLYKTVLQWLE
+206 DELYQTVLKWLE
-218 AGAPQDPK
+218 AGALQDSK
-226 DVAEVVGV
+226 DIAQVTGI
-234 EIFPVQAVLE
+234 EIFPKQAVLE
-244 GSGASQQF
+244 GSGATQQF

-268 IASFVSNND
+268 TAFFVSNND
-277 VSAKVSKTGLVTAD
+277 TSAKVTKTGLVTAD
-291 KSGEAFVMAR
+291 KRGEAFVMAR
-301 FDAFTVGAQILAIPR
+301 FDAFTVGAQILAIPK
-316 DSKFSFPQVAE
+316 DPSFVFPQVAE
-327 FNYIDTLVHNKLKK
+327 NNYIDTLVHTKLKK

-347 EVADDATFLR
+347 EVTDDATFLR
-357 RVTLDITGTLPSPED
+357 RVTLDITGTMPTPEE
-372 VRSFLADK
+372 VRTFLSDK
-380 NAKKREKKVDELLER
+380 DAKKREKKVDELLER
-395 PEFTEMW
+395 PEFTELW

-438 IPMDQ
+438 VPMDK
-443 LTRDLLTAKGGTFAN
+443 LTQDLLTAKGGTFAN

-468 DTLKLSENVAQVF
+468 DVLKLSENVAQVF

-527 FDRGSGG
+527 YNRGNGG

-539 GNRDIPPKFLGAD
+539 GNRDIPPKFLGSE
-552 GGKPDPGQDRREVM
+552 GGKTEEGQDRREVM

-581 LANIVWAHFFGKGIV
+581 LANIVWAHFFGQGIV
-596 DPVDDVRISNPPSNP
+596 EPVDDVRISNPASNP
-611 ELLDELGKRFTE
+611 ELLEELGKRFTD

-648 ESNAE
+648 ATNAE

-672 DAITQVTQ
+672 DAITQVTA
-680 TRNKFRGL
+680 TKNKFRGL
-688 PDGSR
+688 PEGSR

-707 TTFGRASRDTVCACE
+707 TTFGRADRGTVCSCE

-737 GDTVNTKIQSGGLVA
+737 GDTVNQKIQNGGLVN
-752 ALLKEGKT
+752 ALTKENKT
-760 TEQIIEEFYWRALAR
+760 PEQIIEEFYWRSLSR
-775 PPTQSEQA
+775 PPTESEQT
-783 KLAEFFTDAKTS
+783 KLVAYLADAKTP
-795 AEKAT
+795 AEKTT
-800 VMNDVFWAVL
+800 VLNDIFWAVL

>member
-1 MNIKPL
+1 
-7 NRHMRYLLSA
+7 MRTLLTA
-17 LTLVCPLAALA
+17 LTLAFPLAVFA
-28 APSLVDVRA
+28 APSLVDVRVS
-37 YPPDINL
+37 PPDINL
-44 NSKIDQQSIIV
+44 SSKIDFQTVVV

-66 VTPQAQLAIVDKS
+66 VTGQAQFTLADKTL
-79 FARLDKSVVFPVAN
+79 ARLDKAAVYPVAD
-93 GKTELAVKFEG
+93 GKTELQVKFEG
-104 RTVILPVKVEK
+104 KSVVLPVKVEK
-115 SEVTP
+115 SGITP
-120 PISFNLDVMPV
+120 AVSFVQDVMPV
-131 FTKAGC
+131 FSKAGC
-137 NVGSCHGSAR
+137 NTGSCHGSAR

-175 RVNLA
+175 RINLA
-180 LPEESLLLTKAIGA
+180 LPEESLLLTKATGS
-194 VQHTGGKSFEPT
+194 VQHTGGKSFERT
-206 DPLYKTVLQWLE
+206 DELYQTILKWLE
-218 AGAPQDPK
+218 SGAPQDPK
-226 DVAEVVGV
+226 DVAQVTSI
-234 EIFPVQAVLE
+234 EIFPKQAVLE
-244 GSGASQQF
+244 GSGATQQF
-252 TVRAKYSDGTD
+252 TVRAVYSDGTD

-268 IASFVSNND
+268 TAFFVSNND
-277 VSAKVSKTGLVTAD
+277 TSAKVTKSGLVTAD
-291 KSGEAFVMAR
+291 KRGEAFVMAR
-301 FDAFTVGAQILAIPR
+301 FDAFTVGAQILAIPK
-316 DSKFSFPQVAE
+316 DPSFAFPQVAE
-327 FNYIDTLVHNKLKK
+327 HNYIDTLVHTKLKK

-347 EVADDATFLR
+347 EVADDATFIR
-357 RVTLDITGTLPSPED
+357 RVTLDITGTMPTPEE

-380 NAKKREKKVDELLER
+380 DTKKREKKVDELLER
-395 PEFTEMW
+395 PEFTELW

-438 IPMDQ
+438 VPMDK
-443 LTRDLLTAKGGTFAN
+443 LTQDLLTAKGGTFAN

-468 DTLKLSENVAQVF
+468 DVLKLSENVAQVF

-527 FDRGSGG
+527 FDRGNGG

-552 GGKPDPGQDRREVM
+552 GGKPEAGQDRREVM

-581 LANIVWAHFFGKGIV
+581 LANIVWAHFFGQGIV
-596 DPVDDVRISNPPSNP
+596 EPVDDVRISNPASNP
-611 ELLDELGKRFTE
+611 ELLEELGKRFTD

-648 ESNAE
+648 ATNAE

-659 KGTIRRLRAEVLL
+659 KGSIRRLRAEILL
-672 DAITQVTQ
+672 DAITQVTA
-680 TRNKFRGL
+680 TKNKFRGL
-688 PDGSR
+688 PEGSR

-737 GDTVNTKIQSGGLVA
+737 GDTVNQKIQGGGLVSA
-752 ALLKEGKT
+752 MMKEGKT
-760 TEQIIEEFYWRALAR
+760 PEQIIEEFYWRALSR
-775 PPTQSEQA
+775 PPTQTEQT
-783 KLAEFFTDAKTS
+783 KLVAFVADAKTP
-795 AEKAT
+795 AEKST
-800 VMNDVFWAVL
+800 VLNDLFWAVL